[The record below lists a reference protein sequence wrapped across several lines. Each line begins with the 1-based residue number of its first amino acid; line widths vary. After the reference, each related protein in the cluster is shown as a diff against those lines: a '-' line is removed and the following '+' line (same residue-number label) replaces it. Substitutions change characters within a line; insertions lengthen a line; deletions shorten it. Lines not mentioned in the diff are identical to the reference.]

1 MKSLQTLVITALLI
15 GLVSMAHAST
25 TNTLSAS
32 ALSSETFAQDPSQD
46 STSHP
51 ADPASGEQASDTST
65 TRSDIGA
72 SRHLPV
78 NDGNTSDSAPVESV
92 RTPSWQSLL
101 PGSIQ

>member
-1 MKSLQTLVITALLI
+1 MKSLQTLVITSLLI
-15 GLVSMAHAST
+15 GSVSMAHASA

-32 ALSSETFAQDPSQD
+32 TLSAETYQDPSQD

-51 ADPASGEQASDTST
+51 ADPASGEQPSDTSA
-65 TRSDIGA
+65 TRNDIGA
-72 SRHLPV
+72 SSHLPV
-78 NDGNTSDSAPVESV
+78 SNGNTSDSAPVESV